1 VLIYLDATSMECD
14 DTDSDAEEA
23 KNIFR
28 MSVPEWSGTVENKQK
43 HR

>member
-1 VLIYLDATSMECD
+1 MECD

-28 MSVPEWSGTVENKQK
+28 MSVPEWSGTVEENKQK